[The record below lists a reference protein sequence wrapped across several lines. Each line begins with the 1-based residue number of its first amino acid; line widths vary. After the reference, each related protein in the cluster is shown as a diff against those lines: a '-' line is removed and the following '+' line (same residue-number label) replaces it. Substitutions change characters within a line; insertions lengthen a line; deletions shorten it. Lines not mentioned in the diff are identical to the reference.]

1 MYQIEDSLQNNFD
14 FSNISV
20 IKDIMLG
27 LSVYLFYI
35 NAESDIFMAFLKMII
50 LLFIVRWL
58 LANVTK
64 MTHTSHNGDTS
75 AKPKR
80 HFQISGHLIILYT
93 IVFLS
98 IRYNLFNLQD
108 NQNIGW
114 FVVFLYSFFIITT
127 KTNTTSDILFSV
139 LLIHALC
146 SSIA

>member
-58 LANVTK
+58 LANITK
-64 MTHTSHNGDTS
+64 ITDTS